1 MGLRTT
7 YYEVKGR
14 QKILPEA
21 YAVIRETKTRGNSGY
36 AIFAVDETRE
46 RAQDLSITPAE
57 TVRVDF
63 IVDRN
68 VNDRETAY
76 HKAKSQIEVE
86 EYDHETGEPKKVI
99 KPMPFFGWLDDY
111 V

>member
-1 MGLRTT
+1 MGLKTKN
-7 YYEVKGR
+7 YEVKSR
-14 QKILPEA
+14 KQTLANA
-21 YAVIRETKTRGNSGY
+21 YAVIRETKTRGDSGY

-76 HKAKSQIEVE
+76 HKAKSQIELE
-86 EYDHETGEPKKVI
+86 EYNENGELVKVL
-99 KPMPFFGWLDDY
+99 KGMPFFGWLDDY